1 MNKLNMLIEDSG
13 EEAWLFA
20 DLFASLLMTIVLLVN
35 AHSAVTL
42 PKSTTDLGTEPPKTR
57 LVYLI
62 DGQTASLDS
71 KSAQGMPIN
80 TLISILKNDKAQAE
94 IVGTAFNNGVE
105 LFELFQAF
113 EKQSIEYR
121 YSISL

>member
-1 MNKLNMLIEDSG
+1 MNKLDMLIEDSG

-35 AHSAVTL
+35 AHTAVTL
-42 PKSTTDLGTEPPKTR
+42 PKSTDDSGKEPPKTR

-62 DGQTASLDS
+62 DAQTGSLDS
-71 KSAQGMPIN
+71 RSAQGMPIKVLIA
-80 TLISILKNDKAQAE
+80 TLKQENAQAE
-94 IVGTAFNNGVE
+94 VVGAAVNNGVE

-113 EKQSIEYR
+113 EKHGLEYR
-121 YSISL
+121 YSITP

>member
-1 MNKLNMLIEDSG
+1 MLIEESG

-42 PKSTTDLGTEPPKTR
+42 PKNTNDTGKEPPKTR

-62 DGQTASLDS
+62 DGQTASLDN
-71 KSAQGMPIN
+71 KLAQGMPIKALIA
-80 TLISILKNDKAQAE
+80 TLKKDNAQAE
-94 IVGTAFNNGVE
+94 IVGSAVNNGVE

-113 EKQSIEYR
+113 EKQGLEYR
-121 YSISL
+121 YSIAP

>member
-1 MNKLNMLIEDSG
+1 MLIEESG

-35 AHSAVTL
+35 ANSAVTL
-42 PKSTTDLGTEPPKTR
+42 PKNTNDSGKEPPKTR

-62 DGQTASLDS
+62 DAETASLDS
-71 KSAQGMPIN
+71 KSTQGMPIKALIT
-80 TLISILKNDKAQAE
+80 TLQNDNAQAE
-94 IVGTAFNNGVE
+94 IVGTAINNGVE

-113 EKQSIEYR
+113 EKHGLEYR
-121 YSISL
+121 YSIAP

>member
-1 MNKLNMLIEDSG
+1 MNKLNMLIEESG

-42 PKSTTDLGTEPPKTR
+42 PKSTDDSGKEPPKTR

-62 DGQTASLDS
+62 DAQTASLDN
-71 KSAQGMPIN
+71 KSTQGMPIKALIA
-80 TLISILKNDKAQAE
+80 TLKKDNAQAE
-94 IVGTAFNNGVE
+94 IVGSAVNNGVE
-105 LFELFQAF
+105 LFELFQAL
-113 EKQSIEYR
+113 EKQGLEYR
-121 YSISL
+121 YSIAP